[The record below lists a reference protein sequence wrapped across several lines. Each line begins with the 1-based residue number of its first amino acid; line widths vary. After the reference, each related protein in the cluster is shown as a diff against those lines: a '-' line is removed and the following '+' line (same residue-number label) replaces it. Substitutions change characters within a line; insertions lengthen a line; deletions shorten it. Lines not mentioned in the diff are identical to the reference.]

1 MDSVRKRSMGTSS
14 IVIPIVDDDFPSNPL
29 TTLAFSNTSK
39 RGRGK
44 THCTWPGRHNL
55 LMVSFLLG
63 LGFCILSYSIA
74 QFAFL
79 VAVHDRGGLSYRSS
93 SLNRILYQKN
103 EGPVQISNQ
112 PVTTNYLPQRP
123 RMMGAYFKTAKSD
136 TYLGTE
142 RIPVNTYRLHKTH
155 TSIVVSRSALEF
167 QKLLKEGSRDY
178 RRGLADPQE
187 SESCKAQYD
196 WQLAYRPSCNHVME
210 QDLTRLEIDANNDTY
225 VKILANG
232 YWRDVWKLQGVRP
245 DEKTVLKT
253 M

>member
-1 MDSVRKRSMGTSS
+1 MMISPRVRIQRWHP
-14 IVIPIVDDDFPSNPL
+14 PILRKEGEAKPTV
-29 TTLAFSNTSK
+29 
-39 RGRGK
+39 RGRAG
-44 THCTWPGRHNL
+44 TT
-55 LMVSFLLG
+55 SFLLG

-74 QFAFL
+74 QFAIL
-79 VAVHDRGGLSYRSS
+79 VAIHDRGGLSYASS

-112 PVTTNYLPQRP
+112 PVTTNCIPQRP

-142 RIPVNTYRLHKTH
+142 RIPVNTYYRLHKTH

-167 QKLLKEGSRDY
+167 QKLLKEGSREY

-187 SESCKAQYD
+187 SESCKVQYD

-210 QDLTRLEIDANNDTY
+210 QDLTRLELDANNDTY

-232 YWRDVWKLQGVRP
+232 YWRDVWKQQGVRP